1 MAEYFEITLFTRH
14 KSADNHRQFR
24 NLLTEYGLALGGNQ
38 IDRCPIELLN
48 CQSVWVE
55 VFEETDYDQ
64 YRFSFS
70 DLHFTEEHFH
80 ETLAMILRFVDVCF
94 CRIDDIGFATGIY
107 ELTYF
112 LTEKIN
118 SIGDFDV
125 DVLRQ
130 FPLVFWKGEN
140 VYALPGPICYKT
152 ISYAVNSG
160 KGTQDIFSD
169 F

>member
-24 NLLTEYGLALGGNQ
+24 NLLTEYGLAPGENQ

-94 CRIDDIGFATGIY
+94 CRIDDICFATGIY
-107 ELTYF
+107 ELTHY
-112 LTEKIN
+112 LTDKIN
-118 SIGDFDV
+118 SINDFDF

-140 VYALPGPICYKT
+140 VYEFPNVIHYKT

-160 KGTQDIFSD
+160 KETQDILSD